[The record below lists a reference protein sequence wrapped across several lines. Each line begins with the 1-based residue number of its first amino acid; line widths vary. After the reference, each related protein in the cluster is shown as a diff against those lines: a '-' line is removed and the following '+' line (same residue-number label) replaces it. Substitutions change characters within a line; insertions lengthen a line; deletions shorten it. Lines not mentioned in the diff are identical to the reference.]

1 LCLGKRRKAYGN
13 KQMRAVRPGP
23 SGSRK
28 EPPRIRTITSAT
40 AREYTREFLSP
51 AELQPY
57 EVAEILGS
65 DIDAGLSP
73 QAVSA
78 ARRKHGGNIIREE
91 LTLSFGSSL

>member
-1 LCLGKRRKAYGN
+1 
-13 KQMRAVRPGP
+13 MRAVRPGP

-73 QAVSA
+73 QPASA
-78 ARRKHGGNIIREE
+78 APSARKSRKASPPAVNIYPVTARKIPPIHVDVPFR
-91 LTLSFGSSL
+91 